1 MPDTLHDGVPDD
13 LRKRLRRLALLV
25 RVLIVIGALLAVG
38 CTAWVWLVAGP
49 MRTRRSR
56 RRPTSTSTRWRCTR
70 RSRARCGT
78 LLPVGI
84 ALLALQRLWRL
95 FGEYA
100 QARVFSQR
108 ALMNLRGFARCVLTL
123 AFVSPLY
130 GAVLSVIVT
139 FDRKPGT
146 RELNLQFTSG
156 DFAMLLI
163 GAVLL
168 AIASV
173 MAEAARV
180 AEDNAGSCRPPG
192 TIRHARSS
200 RRIHP
205 QI

>member
-1 MPDTLHDGVPDD
+1 MTDSRHAGIPHD
-13 LRKRLRRLALLV
+13 LRKRLRRMAWLV
-25 RVLIVIGALLAVG
+25 RILIVIGALSAVG
-38 CTAWVWLVAGP
+38 CTLWVWVVPGHAHSQIKEAAEVDIDQMALHTQVAGGL
-49 MRTRRSR
+49 
-56 RRPTSTSTRWRCTR
+56 W
-70 RSRARCGT
+70 T
-78 LLPVGI
+78 LLPIGI
-84 ALLALQRLWRL
+84 VLLSLHRLWRL

-108 ALMNLRGFARCVLTL
+108 ALLNLRGFARCVLAM
-123 AFVSPLY
+123 AFTSPIY

-146 RELNLQFTSG
+146 RELNLSFTSG

-180 AEDNAGSCRPPG
+180 AEDNAGFV
-192 TIRHARSS
+192 
-200 RRIHP
+200 
-205 QI
+205 

>member
-1 MPDTLHDGVPDD
+1 MAQLPRDGVPDE

-25 RVLIVIGALLAVG
+25 RILIVIGALLTVG
-38 CTAWVWLVAGP
+38 CTAWVWVVPGHAHSQIKEVADVDIDQMALHTQVLGGL
-49 MRTRRSR
+49 
-56 RRPTSTSTRWRCTR
+56 W
-70 RSRARCGT
+70 T

-100 QARVFSQR
+100 RARVFSQR
-108 ALMNLRGFARCVLTL
+108 ALLDLRGFARCVLTM
-123 AFVSPLY
+123 AFGSPIY
-130 GAVLSVIVT
+130 GALLSVIVT

-180 AEDNAGSCRPPG
+180 AEDNAGFV
-192 TIRHARSS
+192 
-200 RRIHP
+200 
-205 QI
+205 

>member
-1 MPDTLHDGVPDD
+1 MPDPLHDGVPDE
-13 LRKRLRRLALLV
+13 LRKRLRRLALFV

-38 CTAWVWLVAGP
+38 CTAWVWLVPGHAHSQVKEAADVDIDQMALHTQVAGAL
-49 MRTRRSR
+49 
-56 RRPTSTSTRWRCTR
+56 W
-70 RSRARCGT
+70 T
-78 LLPVGI
+78 LLPLGI

-100 QARVFSQR
+100 RARVFSQR
-108 ALMNLRGFARCVLTL
+108 ALMNLRGFARCVLTM

-139 FDRKPGT
+139 FDRRPGT

-180 AEDNAGSCRPPG
+180 AEDNAGFV
-192 TIRHARSS
+192 
-200 RRIHP
+200 
-205 QI
+205 

>member
-1 MPDTLHDGVPDD
+1 MAMIEARDAVPPE
-13 LRKRLRRLALLV
+13 LRTRLRRMATLV
-25 RVLIVIGALLAVG
+25 RALILLGALLLLG
-38 CTAWVWLVAGP
+38 CTAWVWVVPGDAHSQVKEAAAVDIDQMALHTQVLGGL
-49 MRTRRSR
+49 
-56 RRPTSTSTRWRCTR
+56 W
-70 RSRARCGT
+70 T

-108 ALMNLRGFARCVLTL
+108 ALLSLRGFARCVLAL
-123 AFVSPLY
+123 AFASPIY
-130 GAVLSVIVT
+130 GAALSVIVT

-156 DFAMLLI
+156 DYTMLLI

-168 AIASV
+168 AIAGV

-180 AEDNAGSCRPPG
+180 AEDNAGFV
-192 TIRHARSS
+192 
-200 RRIHP
+200 
-205 QI
+205 